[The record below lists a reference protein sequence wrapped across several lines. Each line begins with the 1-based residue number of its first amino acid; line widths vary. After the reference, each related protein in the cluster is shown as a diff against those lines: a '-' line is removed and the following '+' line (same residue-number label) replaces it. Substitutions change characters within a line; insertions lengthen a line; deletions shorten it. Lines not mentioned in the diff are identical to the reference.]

1 MGEWHDKFVRT
12 PQGWSFADRQTL
24 RFFAS
29 GAE

>member
-12 PQGWSFADRQTL
+12 SRGWRFAERQTL
-24 RFFAS
+24 RVFAN